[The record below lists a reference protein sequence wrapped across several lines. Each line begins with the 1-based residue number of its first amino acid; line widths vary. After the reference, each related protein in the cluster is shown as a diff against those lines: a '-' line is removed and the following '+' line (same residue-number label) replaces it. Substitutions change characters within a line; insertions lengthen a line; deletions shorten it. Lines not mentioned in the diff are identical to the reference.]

1 MEVYVV
7 YYDAIGDGYSE
18 ASLFSTREKAQKYV
32 DFQVKHNLHTRE
44 LYDIV
49 VDYVDYN
56 EIGD

>member
-7 YYDAIGDGYSE
+7 YYDAIGDGLPE
-18 ASLFSTREKAQKYV
+18 IALFSTREKAQKYV
-32 DFQVKHNLHTRE
+32 DFQVKENWHDRT

-49 VDYVDYN
+49 ADYVDYN